1 LIRILFISAILLL
14 TLNARENP
22 FFPSEGEKDLPISS
36 NENRNKEPLKRVA
49 ITLPAQAR
57 VLQKVTLEFKNLDG
71 TIENKS
77 VEIDNSVDWHLPVFV
92 SQTFT
97 ETQKATSS
105 DKAEDAPAKNKIKQK
120 ESGYAT
126 IASIKDLSLLSS
138 DKCLK
143 IVTNDEI
150 IRNFLLVAPHR
161 IVMDFKKDTE
171 IDIKNSTK
179 TNEQNIFKDV
189 RIGNHDGYYRVVVEL
204 DGYYRYDFKKISN
217 GYQIELK

>member
-1 LIRILFISAILLL
+1 MIRILFISAILLL
-14 TLNARENP
+14 TINARENP

-57 VLQKVTLEFKNLDG
+57 VIQKVTLEFKNLDG

-77 VEIDNSVDWHLPVFV
+77 VELDNSVDWHLPVFV

-105 DKAEDAPAKNKIKQK
+105 DKAEDAPTKNKTKQK

-150 IRNFLLVAPHR
+150 MRNFLLVAPHR

-171 IDIKNSTK
+171 IDIKSSTK

-189 RIGNHDGYYRVVVEL
+189 RIGNHDGFYRVVVEL
-204 DGYYRYDFKKISN
+204 DGHYRYDFKKISN

>member
-1 LIRILFISAILLL
+1 MIRILFISAILLL

-36 NENRNKEPLKRVA
+36 NENRDKEPLKRVA

-77 VEIDNSVDWHLPVFV
+77 IELDNSVDWHLPVFV
-92 SQTFT
+92 SQTFI
-97 ETQKATSS
+97 ETQKVTSS
-105 DKAEDAPAKNKIKQK
+105 DKPEDVPAKNKTKQK
-120 ESGYAT
+120 ESGYTT

-138 DKCLK
+138 GKCLK

-150 IRNFLLVAPHR
+150 MRNFLLVAPHR
-161 IVMDFKKDTE
+161 IVMDFKKGTE

>member
-1 LIRILFISAILLL
+1 MIRILFISAILLL

-57 VLQKVTLEFKNLDG
+57 VLQKVILEFKNLDG

-77 VEIDNSVDWHLPVFV
+77 IELDNSVDWHLPVFV

-105 DKAEDAPAKNKIKQK
+105 DKAEDVPAKNKTKQK

-126 IASIKDLSLLSS
+126 IASIKELSILSS
-138 DKCLK
+138 GKCLK

-150 IRNFLLVAPHR
+150 MRNFLLVAPHR
-161 IVMDFKKDTE
+161 IVMDFKKDIE
-171 IDIKNSTK
+171 IDIKNSIK
-179 TNEQNIFKDV
+179 TDEQNIFKDV

>member
-1 LIRILFISAILLL
+1 MIRILFISAILLL

>member
-1 LIRILFISAILLL
+1 MIRILFISAILLL

-36 NENRNKEPLKRVA
+36 NESRNKEPLKRVA

-77 VEIDNSVDWHLPVFV
+77 VELDNSVDWHLPVFV

-105 DKAEDAPAKNKIKQK
+105 DKAEDAPAKNKTKQK

-204 DGYYRYDFKKISN
+204 DGYYRYDFKRISN

>member
-1 LIRILFISAILLL
+1 MIRILFISAILLL

-77 VEIDNSVDWHLPVFV
+77 VELDNSVDWHLPVFV

-105 DKAEDAPAKNKIKQK
+105 DKAEDAPAKNKVKQK

-126 IASIKDLSLLSS
+126 IASMKDLSLLSS

-150 IRNFLLVAPHR
+150 MRNFLLVAPHR
-161 IVMDFKKDTE
+161 IVM
-171 IDIKNSTK
+171 
-179 TNEQNIFKDV
+179 
-189 RIGNHDGYYRVVVEL
+189 
-204 DGYYRYDFKKISN
+204 
-217 GYQIELK
+217 